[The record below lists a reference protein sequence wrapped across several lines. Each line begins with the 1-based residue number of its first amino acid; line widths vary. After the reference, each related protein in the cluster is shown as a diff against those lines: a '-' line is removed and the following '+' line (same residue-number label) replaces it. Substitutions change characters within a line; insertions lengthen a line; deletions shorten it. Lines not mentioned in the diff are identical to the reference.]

1 MFCAIFNPET
11 KEAEFIEQWDAEHT
25 EGIQE
30 DWEGTIE
37 EFFEDRCHRIE
48 TVCFCRGANHWH
60 LYKSETI
67 PFSWD
72 VIFPPE
78 TETKTSTVT
87 KK

>member
-11 KEAEFIEQWDAEHT
+11 KEEEFIEQWDAEHT
-25 EGIQE
+25 EGIE
-30 DWEGTIE
+30 ERWEGTID
-37 EFFEDRCHRIE
+37 EFFEVRCQRLALE
-48 TVCFCRGANHWH
+48 CASRGGARWK
-60 LYKSETI
+60 LYKSTDV

-78 TETKTSTVT
+78 TETKTSTVI